1 MPFPGTGAF
10 GLSISPG
17 ADPGVARAIQ
27 SRLDAAQ
34 REGRYDPSRSGG
46 MQMSDGSSVE
56 EFMASDSSRLDV
68 FYGRT
73 DSTPG
78 YEAYGCC
85 VVETSEATI
94 QYHGNIF
101 HAPRDCRYD
110 LLDIFDSSDIGRRFG
125 HPCPSQVGWVSEP
138 LKSLILVGSAA
149 NTKDTGNENFRRKA
163 YEVAMRDYSNG
174 LGLLDAS
181 FAQMD
186 LQKAGAGA
194 LQGMLYSNRAECRLR
209 LQQWAG
215 AKDDAEA
222 ALACAANV
230 PESNALK
237 QKTRRRL
244 QVRTDMHPC
253 VARLYCVLL
262 LQIEILNRKCICRK
276 HPRRFSD
283 SSSRSQS
290 RSRSR
295 SSLSSSG
302 LQYPLSRLITL
313 QTQLRPG
320 NTGCQMP
327 LLAVQSSSQRITS
340 RKSVKFTSVQQ
351 AVNCRC
357 HTSRCLNYR
366 SWSSASGLPAVRLGI
381 NPRGT

>member
-1 MPFPGTGAF
+1 
-10 GLSISPG
+10 
-17 ADPGVARAIQ
+17 
-27 SRLDAAQ
+27 
-34 REGRYDPSRSGG
+34 
-46 MQMSDGSSVE
+46 MQMSDGSSVV

-174 LGLLDAS
+174 LGLLDAGS
-181 FAQMD
+181 KAHMD
-186 LQKAGAGA
+186 SSASAFRAALQKAGAGA
-194 LQGMLYSNRAECRLR
+194 LQGTLYSNRAECRLR

-276 HPRRFSD
+276 HPRRLSD

-295 SSLSSSG
+295 SSSSSG

-313 QTQLRPG
+313 
-320 NTGCQMP
+320 
-327 LLAVQSSSQRITS
+327 
-340 RKSVKFTSVQQ
+340 
-351 AVNCRC
+351 
-357 HTSRCLNYR
+357 
-366 SWSSASGLPAVRLGI
+366 
-381 NPRGT
+381 